1 MNKNIALFRKKI
13 ELLMSQWGDNMVLL
27 IAELKALGTSD
38 KQIREIMS
46 DPKSTIGL
54 KRTALNRKIKSESA
68 RLVNKIHIEGYL
80 GEL

>member
-1 MNKNIALFRKKI
+1 MNKNIALFRKKV
-13 ELLMSQWGDNMVLL
+13 ELLLSQWGDNMVLL

-38 KQIREIMS
+38 KQIAEMMS

-54 KRTALNRKIKSESA
+54 KKTALKRKIKSESA